1 MRLRSFTRPEWP
13 AIVLAIIMLHGTA
26 LAQSRHFVGAR
37 NLAMGGTGV
46 GSASGAVAVYYNPA
60 GMAFSTGWEFQLPLA
75 TLDVEL
81 EGDTPNQIDELQDV
95 FDESSLREIQGRLDS
110 GTATPEDLQ
119 TVLNAFLNE
128 LPDLDVTKDGALLR
142 VAVGPSFR
150 WKNWGVSAAYFGSGG
165 VDTIVD
171 LTTGLALS
179 AAGIDGAIPDPVP
192 PDACGNDPVCL
203 AFADD
208 LVQETGVDAPRAEVL
223 VAAAGDVLTEDPLA
237 FEILTDIVDA
247 TIAGAPTLAENPSG
261 VITTGILTSQ
271 VAGTYSRLIYREMLS
286 VGVNVKVLSGK
297 TSFDRTIVADI
308 EDGKDVLED
317 AFEEGSTKTETELGL
332 DVGIMYRP
340 TTRWSFGLVAYNV
353 NGPDFDLSMNA
364 GSLELEPL
372 FRAGVAYRPL
382 RWFNA
387 AFDFDLNEIGSG
399 VIPDFDLRYA
409 TLGAE
414 FLIGKR
420 FFGRLGAYRNLSF
433 DKAETIYSGGL
444 GFGLRRFS
452 IELAVAAAADQ
463 AKHLRAR
470 Q

>member
-1 MRLRSFTRPEWP
+1 M
-13 AIVLAIIMLHGTA
+13 
-26 LAQSRHFVGAR
+26 
-37 NLAMGGTGV
+37 
-46 GSASGAVAVYYNPA
+46 
-60 GMAFSTGWEFQLPLA
+60 
-75 TLDVEL
+75 
-81 EGDTPNQIDELQDV
+81 
-95 FDESSLREIQGRLDS
+95 
-110 GTATPEDLQ
+110 
-119 TVLNAFLNE
+119 
-128 LPDLDVTKDGALLR
+128 
-142 VAVGPSFR
+142 
-150 WKNWGVSAAYFGSGG
+150 
-165 VDTIVD
+165 
-171 LTTGLALS
+171 
-179 AAGIDGAIPDPVP
+179 
-192 PDACGNDPVCL
+192 
-203 AFADD
+203 
-208 LVQETGVDAPRAEVL
+208 
-223 VAAAGDVLTEDPLA
+223 TEDPRA

-261 VITTGILTSQ
+261 VITTGILISQ
-271 VAGTYSRLIYREMLS
+271 VAGTYSRLIHREMLS

-317 AFEEGSTKTETELGL
+317 AFEEGSTKTENELGL

-353 NGPDFDLSMNA
+353 NGPEFDLSMNA

-409 TLGAE
+409 SLGAE

-444 GFGLRRFS
+444 GFGLRHFS

-463 AKHLRAR
+463 AQIRSGEDQLSAPKGFAASLQVNWRGG
-470 Q
+470 